1 MKKAIYKLMGC
12 LAMVAVLALVSC
24 NETSQDPS
32 TITYYITF
40 EMEGDETYL
49 LEVGT
54 AYEEPGVTAFEGTE
68 DVTSS
73 MVTTGS
79 VDENTVGLYT
89 ITYSATN
96 QDGFSSSITR
106 TVIVYDPSVTT
117 DISGTYTTASG
128 TYRLLDASGYS
139 DEYIEENNL
148 TVIEYEGARWIQTVF
163 AGYSVTIT
171 QLAPGFNS
179 VSDFLG
185 GFYAQR
191 AGYGSSYA
199 MTGYLKVNSD
209 DPLELEIVSAG
220 VAGWGDSY
228 DSVSDIV
235 YDEEAG
241 TISYMMVYAEM
252 PFFVVLTK

>member
-128 TYRLLDASGYS
+128 SYRYWLETGAISSFSGY
-139 DEYIEENNL
+139 
-148 TVIEYEGARWIQTVF
+148 T
-163 AGYSVTIT
+163 VTIS
-171 QLAPGFNS
+171 QLAPGFFYI
-179 VSDFLG
+179 SDYMG
-185 GFYAQR
+185 GYYAQG

-199 MTGYLKVNSD
+199 MTGYISLGAD
-209 DPLELEIVSAG
+209 DTLEAVSG
-220 VAGWGDSY
+220 YVAGWGDSY
-228 DSVSDIV
+228 DSFDNGV
-235 YDEEAG
+235 YDPATGNLSYELAYAG
-241 TISYMMVYAEM
+241 SMIFYITLA
-252 PFFVVLTK
+252 K